1 MRLIEVCSVE
11 SYLKGLGV
19 EAWKRGDI
27 SNRVKYSKKEVVG
40 QGVNYYYMS
49 DSLEEVMTE
58 LGFKEQDFKLMYSNV
73 VQYLVR

>member
-1 MRLIEVCSVE
+1 MRLVEVGSVE

-27 SNRVKYSKKEVVG
+27 SQRVKYSKKEVVG

-49 DSLEEVMTE
+49 DSLEEVMSE
-58 LGFKEQDFKLMYSNV
+58 LGFSEQDFNLMYSKV
-73 VQYLVR
+73 VQHLVR